1 MDFDAEK
8 FQSLK
13 CTPVVSLTK
22 LLMRGCKK
30 KKKNSWVGGIILF
43 PRGEGS
49 DAYFR

>member
-30 KKKNSWVGGIILF
+30 KKFLGWGDNFVSPWGGV
-43 PRGEGS
+43 
-49 DAYFR
+49 

>member
-30 KKKNSWVGGIILF
+30 KKKFLGWGDNFVSPWGGV
-43 PRGEGS
+43 
-49 DAYFR
+49 